1 MKTFIEKTDTFA
13 DLDQMLNDLNT
24 IVNNIGWPKKIDE
37 HGRTLSSNQ
46 IGLNHR
52 PSAENQFLDNVGSL
66 MGQTLAKESEFTE
79 FNDMLGKYTKNALE
93 RLKESENINLGRV
106 RYMLL
111 PEKSGLTVHT
121 DMEMRYHYV
130 LKTNP
135 NAFFGECIKDSEIS
149 ARCYNIPADGF
160 FYRVDTR
167 LPHFVYNGS
176 REPRIH
182 LVICT
187 YN

>member
-1 MKTFIEKTDTFA
+1 MKKFIDRTNTFA
-13 DLDQMLNDLNT
+13 DLNLMLNDLYSVT
-24 IVNNIGWPKKIDE
+24 DYIGWPKKLDE
-37 HGRTLSSNQ
+37 AGKTLSSNQ

-52 PSAENQFLDNVGSL
+52 PQAQDQFLDNVGSL

-79 FNDMLGKYTKNALE
+79 FNSMLGKYTKDALE
-93 RLKESENINLGRV
+93 RLQEEEQINLGRV

-121 DMEMRYHYV
+121 DMEIRYHYV

-135 NAFFGECIKDSEIS
+135 NAFFGECIEDSDFS
-149 ARCYNIPADGF
+149 AKCYNIPADGF